1 MEKLFGEFSGANYDQ
16 WLEQLK
22 KDMKS
27 DDVSKL
33 LRARSE
39 DLEIQ
44 SYFSAEQAP
53 EPIFIGPF
61 RKPLNPEF
69 AAANEWEMNVDVL
82 TDDLI
87 QSNKQAHEAL
97 QHGANSLTFK
107 GIGIS
112 NQEELILTLKN
123 IVPEFISLRFDAG
136 EGAPSLLFMLT
147 DEFSRRS
154 INKQK
159 LRGSVTY
166 DVLTDYA
173 ITGAFPYSKNE
184 SFSILEAMISASA
197 DALPMYRNLVV
208 KGAVWHESGATA
220 VQELAFSLSTFNE
233 YFQELGKRISLE
245 TLASNARLELASGS
259 DYFLQIAKFR
269 AARILWHMFLEA
281 YGIDSK
287 TTPLEI
293 SAITALRNKTTADFY
308 NNLLRATTEGMAAVS
323 GGTDSLTVQ
332 PHDVF
337 FREPDVNSRRLA
349 LNIQHLLHDES
360 RLDKVLDPASGAW
373 YIDALTHELIDRAWN
388 LFQETEAK
396 GGFTAALRSSWIQDQ
411 VKASAGELRKSISTR
426 KRVLVG
432 VSQFADLSSARIEPP
447 HKQRD
452 PLSKL
457 PEIKT
462 IESFR
467 EAEVIE
473 KIRYYLNKSKS
484 LSAFLAVFGDASKRS
499 ARAGFAKDFLAMA
512 GIKSNLGDPSVALLD
527 QLKSSFAMKADIVV
541 LCAADEDYP
550 SAVEMLKSD
559 QWPNGLVWI
568 AGKPSADS
576 AQKLTNIDDYIFMG
590 CDAESIF
597 QKVLVAES

>member
-1 MEKLFGEFSGANYDQ
+1 MEKLFGEFSPANYEQ

-27 DDVSKL
+27 DDVSRL
-33 LRARSE
+33 LQARSE
-39 DLEIQ
+39 DIQIQ
-44 SYFSAEQAP
+44 SYYSAEQAP
-53 EPIFIGPF
+53 EPIFIGPY

-69 AAANEWEMNVDVL
+69 ASANEWEMNVDID

-97 QHGANSLTFK
+97 QHGANSLNFT

-147 DEFSRRS
+147 DEFSRRN
-154 INKQK
+154 IDKHK

-166 DVLTDYA
+166 DILTDYA
-173 ITGAFPYSKNE
+173 LTGAFPYSKSE
-184 SFSILEAMISASA
+184 SFSILEAMISAA
-197 DALPMYRNLVV
+197 QETLPMFKNLVV
-208 KGAVWHESGATA
+208 KGSAWHESGATA

-233 YFQELGKRISLE
+233 YFQVLGKRISLE

-287 TTPLEI
+287 SSPLEI
-293 SAITALRNKTTADFY
+293 SAITALRNKTTADYY

-323 GGTDSLTVQ
+323 GGTDTLTVQ
-332 PHDVF
+332 PHDSF

-373 YIDALTHELIDRAWN
+373 YIDALTHELIDRSWA

-396 GGFTAALRSSWIQDQ
+396 GGFTACLRSSWIQDQ
-411 VKASAGELRKSISTR
+411 VKTSAGELRKSISTR

-432 VSQFADLSSARIEPP
+432 VSQFADLSAPRIEPP
-447 HKQRD
+447 QKQRD

-462 IESFR
+462 IEPFR
-467 EAEVIE
+467 EAEVVE
-473 KIRYYLNKSKS
+473 KIRYYLNKSKAM
-484 LSAFLAVFGDASKRS
+484 SAFLAVFGDASKRS

-512 GIKSNLGDPSVALLD
+512 GIKSNLGDPTVALLD
-527 QLKSSFAMKADIVV
+527 QLKSTFAKKADIVV
-541 LCAADEDYP
+541 LCAADEDYA
-550 SAVEMLKSD
+550 SAVELLKAD
-559 QWPNGLVWI
+559 EWPNGLVWI
-568 AGKPSADS
+568 AGKPSDEIALKK
-576 AQKLTNIDDYIFMG
+576 AGIDDFIFLG

>member
-1 MEKLFGEFSGANYDQ
+1 MEKLFGEFSPANYEQ

-27 DDVSKL
+27 DDVSRL
-33 LRARSE
+33 LQARSE
-39 DLEIQ
+39 DIQIQ
-44 SYFSAEQAP
+44 SYYSAEQAP
-53 EPIFIGPF
+53 EPIFIGPY

-69 AAANEWEMNVDVL
+69 ASANEWEMNVDID

-97 QHGANSLTFK
+97 QHGANSLNFT

-147 DEFSRRS
+147 DEFSRRN
-154 INKQK
+154 IDKHK

-166 DVLTDYA
+166 DILTDYA
-173 ITGAFPYSKNE
+173 LTGAFPYSKSE
-184 SFSILEAMISASA
+184 SFSILEAMISAA
-197 DALPMYRNLVV
+197 QDTLPMFKNLVV
-208 KGAVWHESGATA
+208 KGSAWHESGATA

-233 YFQELGKRISLE
+233 YFQVLGKRISLE

-287 TTPLEI
+287 SSPLEI
-293 SAITALRNKTTADFY
+293 SAITALRNKTTADYY

-323 GGTDSLTVQ
+323 GGTDTLTVQ
-332 PHDVF
+332 PHDSF

-373 YIDALTHELIDRAWN
+373 YIDALTHELIDRSWA

-396 GGFTAALRSSWIQDQ
+396 GGFTACLRSSWIQDQ
-411 VKASAGELRKSISTR
+411 VKTSAGELRKSISTR

-432 VSQFADLSSARIEPP
+432 VSQFADLSAPRIEPP
-447 HKQRD
+447 QKQRD

-462 IESFR
+462 IEPFR

-473 KIRYYLNKSKS
+473 KIRYYLNKSKAM
-484 LSAFLAVFGDASKRS
+484 SAFLAVFGDASKRS

-512 GIKSNLGDPSVALLD
+512 GIKSNLGDPTVALLD
-527 QLKSSFAMKADIVV
+527 QLKSTFAKKADIVV
-541 LCAADEDYP
+541 LCAADEDYA
-550 SAVEMLKSD
+550 SAVELLKAD
-559 QWPNGLVWI
+559 EWPNGLVWI
-568 AGKPSADS
+568 AGKPSDEIALKK
-576 AQKLTNIDDYIFMG
+576 AGIDDFIFLG

>member
-1 MEKLFGEFSGANYDQ
+1 MEKLFGEFSPANYEQ

-27 DDVSKL
+27 DDVSRL
-33 LRARSE
+33 LQARSE
-39 DLEIQ
+39 DIQIQ
-44 SYFSAEQAP
+44 SYYSAEQAP
-53 EPIFIGPF
+53 EPIFIGPY

-69 AAANEWEMNVDVL
+69 ASANEWEMNVDIA

-87 QSNKQAHEAL
+87 QSNKQAHDAL
-97 QHGANSLTFK
+97 QHGANSLNFT

-147 DEFSRRS
+147 DEFSRRN
-154 INKQK
+154 IDKHK
-159 LRGSVTY
+159 LHGSVSY
-166 DVLTDYA
+166 DILTDYA
-173 ITGAFPYSKNE
+173 LTGAFPYSKSE
-184 SFSILEAMISASA
+184 SFSILEAMISAASE
-197 DALPMYRNLVV
+197 ALPKFRNLVV
-208 KGAVWHESGATA
+208 KGNVWHESGASA

-233 YFQELGKRISLE
+233 YFQVLGKRIPLE
-245 TLASNARLELASGS
+245 TLASNARLEMASGS

-287 TTPLEI
+287 SSPLEI

-323 GGTDSLTVQ
+323 GGTDTLTVQ
-332 PHDVF
+332 PHDSF

-373 YIDALTHELIDRAWN
+373 YIDALTHELIDRSWA

-396 GGFTAALRSSWIQDQ
+396 GGFTACLRSSWIQDQ
-411 VKASAGELRKSISTR
+411 VKTSAGELRKSISTR

-432 VSQFADLSSARIEPP
+432 VSQFADLSAPRIEPP
-447 HKQRD
+447 QKQRD

-462 IESFR
+462 IEPFR

-473 KIRYYLNKSKS
+473 KIRYYLNKSKA

-512 GIKSNLGDPSVALLD
+512 GIKSNLGDSSVALLD
-527 QLKSSFAMKADIVV
+527 QLKSTLAKKADIVV
-541 LCAADEDYP
+541 LCAADEDYA
-550 SAVEMLKSD
+550 SAVELLKAD
-559 QWPNGLVWI
+559 EWPNGLVWI
-568 AGKPSADS
+568 AGKPSDEIALKK
-576 AQKLTNIDDYIFMG
+576 AGIDDFIFLG

>member
-1 MEKLFGEFSGANYDQ
+1 
-16 WLEQLK
+16 
-22 KDMKS
+22 
-27 DDVSKL
+27 
-33 LRARSE
+33 
-39 DLEIQ
+39 
-44 SYFSAEQAP
+44 
-53 EPIFIGPF
+53 
-61 RKPLNPEF
+61 
-69 AAANEWEMNVDVL
+69 
-82 TDDLI
+82 
-87 QSNKQAHEAL
+87 
-97 QHGANSLTFK
+97 
-107 GIGIS
+107 
-112 NQEELILTLKN
+112 
-123 IVPEFISLRFDAG
+123 
-136 EGAPSLLFMLT
+136 MLT
-147 DEFSRRS
+147 DEFSRRN

-166 DVLTDYA
+166 DILTDYA
-173 ITGAFPYSKNE
+173 LTGAFPYSKNE
-184 SFSILEAMISASA
+184 SFSILEAMISAASE
-197 DALPMYRNLVV
+197 ALPMYRNLVV

-220 VQELAFSLSTFNE
+220 VQELAFSLSAFNE
-233 YFQELGKRISLE
+233 YFQELGKRISIE
-245 TLASNARLELASGS
+245 TLVSNARLELASGS

-287 TTPLEI
+287 TSSLEI

-308 NNLLRATTEGMAAVS
+308 NNLLRATTEGMAAVA
-323 GGTDSLTVQ
+323 GGTDTLTVQ

-337 FREPDVNSRRLA
+337 FRESDVNSRRLA

-388 LFQETEAK
+388 LFQETESK

-411 VKASAGELRKSISTR
+411 VKASAGDLRKSISTR
-426 KRVLVG
+426 KRTLVG
-432 VSQFADLSSARIEPP
+432 VSQFADLSSPRIEPP
-447 HKQRD
+447 QKQRD

-462 IESFR
+462 IEPFR

-527 QLKSSFAMKADIVV
+527 QLKSSFAVKADIVV
-541 LCAADEDYP
+541 LCAADEDYA
-550 SAVEMLKSD
+550 SAVELLKTD

-568 AGKPSADS
+568 AGKPSDEIALKK
-576 AQKLTNIDDYIFMG
+576 AGIDDFIFLG

>member
-1 MEKLFGEFSGANYDQ
+1 MEQLFGEFSPANYEQ

-27 DDVSKL
+27 DDVSRFL
-33 LRARSE
+33 QARSE
-39 DLEIQ
+39 DILIQ
-44 SYFSAEQAP
+44 SYYSAEQSV
-53 EPIFIGPF
+53 EPIFIGPY

-69 AAANEWEMNVDVL
+69 AAANEWEMNVNVG

-87 QSNKQAHEAL
+87 QSNKMALEAL
-97 QHGANSLTFK
+97 QQGANSITFT

-112 NQEELILTLKN
+112 NQEELILTLKK
-123 IVPEFISLRFDAG
+123 IVPEYISLRFDAD

-147 DEFSRRS
+147 DEFSRRA
-154 INKQK
+154 IDKHK

-166 DVLTDYA
+166 DILTDYA
-173 ITGAFPYSKNE
+173 KNGAFPYSKSE
-184 SFSILEAMISASA
+184 SFSILEAMILAA
-197 DALPMYRNLVV
+197 QEPLPQFRCLVV
-208 KGAVWHESGATA
+208 NGSFWHESGSTA
-220 VQELAFSLSTFNE
+220 VQELAFSLSTFQE
-233 YFQELGKRISLE
+233 YFDQLSKNISTE
-245 TLASNARLELASGS
+245 ILASNARLQLSAGS

-281 YGIDSK
+281 HQLDGRKY
-287 TTPLEI
+287 PLEI
-293 SAITALRNKTTADFY
+293 AAETTFRNKTTADFY
-308 NNLLRATTEGMAAVS
+308 NNLLRATTEGMAAIS
-323 GGTDSLTVQ
+323 GGADTLTVH
-332 PHDVF
+332 PHDAF

-349 LNIQHLLHDES
+349 LNVQHLLHDES
-360 RLDKVLDPASGAW
+360 KLDKVLDPASGAW
-373 YIDALTHELIDRAWN
+373 YIDALTHEIIDRSWA

-396 GGFTAALRSSWIQDQ
+396 GGFTASLRSSWIQDQ
-411 VKASAGELRKSISTR
+411 VKVSASNLRKAISTR

-432 VSQFADLSSARIEPP
+432 VSQFADLQLPRIEPP
-447 HKQRD
+447 IKPRD

-457 PEIKT
+457 PEIKVV
-462 IESFR
+462 ENFR

-473 KIRYYLNKSKS
+473 KIRYYLNKSKA
-484 LSAFLAVFGDASKRS
+484 LSAFIAVFGDASKRS

-527 QLKSSFAMKADIVV
+527 QLKSTFAIKADIVV

-550 SAVEMLKSD
+550 SAVELLKAD

-576 AQKLTNIDDYIFMG
+576 AQKLTSIDEYIFMG
-590 CDAESIF
+590 CDAEAIF

>member
-1 MEKLFGEFSGANYDQ
+1 MEKLFGEFSPANYEQ

-27 DDVSKL
+27 DDVSRL
-33 LRARSE
+33 LQARSE
-39 DLEIQ
+39 DIQIQ
-44 SYFSAEQAP
+44 SYYSAEQAP
-53 EPIFIGPF
+53 EPIFIGPY

-69 AAANEWEMNVDVL
+69 ASANEWEMNVDID

-97 QHGANSLTFK
+97 QHGANSLNFT

-147 DEFSRRS
+147 DEFSRRN
-154 INKQK
+154 IDKHK

-166 DVLTDYA
+166 DILTDYA
-173 ITGAFPYSKNE
+173 LTGAFPYSKSE
-184 SFSILEAMISASA
+184 SFSILEAMISAA
-197 DALPMYRNLVV
+197 QETLPMFKNLVV
-208 KGAVWHESGATA
+208 KGSAWHESGATA

-233 YFQELGKRISLE
+233 YFQVLGKRISLE

-287 TTPLEI
+287 SSPLEI
-293 SAITALRNKTTADFY
+293 SAITALRNKTTADYY

-323 GGTDSLTVQ
+323 GGTDTLTVQ
-332 PHDVF
+332 PHDSF

-373 YIDALTHELIDRAWN
+373 YIDALTHELIDRSWA

-396 GGFTAALRSSWIQDQ
+396 GGFTACLRSSWIQDQ
-411 VKASAGELRKSISTR
+411 VKTSAGELRKSISTR

-432 VSQFADLSSARIEPP
+432 VSQFADLSAPRIEPP
-447 HKQRD
+447 QKQRD

-462 IESFR
+462 IEPFR

-473 KIRYYLNKSKS
+473 KIRYYLNKSKAM
-484 LSAFLAVFGDASKRS
+484 SAFLAVFGDASKRS

-512 GIKSNLGDPSVALLD
+512 GIKSNLGDPTVALLD
-527 QLKSSFAMKADIVV
+527 QLKSTFAKKADIVV
-541 LCAADEDYP
+541 LCAADEDYA
-550 SAVEMLKSD
+550 SAVELLKAD
-559 QWPNGLVWI
+559 EWPNGLVWI
-568 AGKPSADS
+568 AGKPSDEIALKK
-576 AQKLTNIDDYIFMG
+576 AGIDDFIFLG